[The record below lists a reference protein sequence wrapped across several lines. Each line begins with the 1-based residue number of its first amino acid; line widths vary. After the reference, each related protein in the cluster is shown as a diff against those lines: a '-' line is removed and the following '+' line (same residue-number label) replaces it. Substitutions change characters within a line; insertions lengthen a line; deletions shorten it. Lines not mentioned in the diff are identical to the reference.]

1 MRTRLLVHS
10 TNTLISDRIPL
21 VTPKQEITEVTNRLL
36 DGSWHVQT
44 IGDPAHSFEIELV
57 IPGDRREELDT
68 LAARKTTLRL
78 ERHGE
83 QHLGIISGAI
93 DWEQLIGST
102 EASRAVLK
110 GKLLLLLTGGE

>member
-10 TNTLISDRIPL
+10 TNTLLSDRLPL
-21 VTPKQEITEVTNRLL
+21 VTPKQEITGVTNRLL

-44 IGDPAHSFEIELV
+44 IGDPALSFEMELI

-78 ERHGE
+78 ERHGK
-83 QHLGIISGAI
+83 QHLGIISGSI

-110 GKLLLLLTGGE
+110 GKLLLLITGEG

>member
-1 MRTRLLVHS
+1 MRTSLYNDRTGALL
-10 TNTLISDRIPL
+10 SDR
-21 VTPKQEITEVTNRLL
+21 VTLAKPIQSTIEVQNRLL

-44 IGDPAHSFEIELV
+44 IGDPALSFELEI
-57 IPGDRREELDT
+57 IITANRRAELDT

-83 QHLGIISGAI
+83 IHLGIISGTI

-110 GKLLLLLTGGE
+110 GKLLLLITGEE

>member
-1 MRTRLLVHS
+1 MRTSLFVNA
-10 TNTLISDRIPL
+10 TDALISDN
-21 VTPKQEITEVTNRLL
+21 VTLAKPRQETTEVINRLL
-36 DGSWHVQT
+36 SGEWHVQT
-44 IGDPAHSFEIELV
+44 VGDPALSFEIEFI
-57 IPGDRREELDT
+57 IPGNRRAELDT

-110 GKLLLLLTGGE
+110 GKLLLLITGEE

>member
-1 MRTRLLVHS
+1 MRTSIFNDQTGALL
-10 TNTLISDRIPL
+10 SDR
-21 VTPKQEITEVTNRLL
+21 VTLAKPIQSTVEVQNRLL
-36 DGSWHVQT
+36 DGSWHIQT
-44 IGDPAHSFEIELV
+44 IGDPALSFEIEFI
-57 IPGDRREELDT
+57 IPGNRRAELDT

-83 QHLGIISGAI
+83 QRLGIISGAI

-110 GKLLLLLTGGE
+110 GKLLLLITGEE